1 MREKLSAL
9 ESVDLVPT
17 RRISDLSQL
26 SFKKF
31 KVNQDFI
38 SDKQLIGV
46 ERGSGQLGLLERES
60 WVSSAKQWKWIL
72 NLQKILPSE
81 GR

>member
-26 SFKKF
+26 SFKMF

-46 ERGSGQLGLLERES
+46 ERGSGQLGLLER
-60 WVSSAKQWKWIL
+60 
-72 NLQKILPSE
+72 
-81 GR
+81 